1 MHLEKDEDEHADFG
15 KRKEQKGKDKVTS
28 KCTAVKPDQRI
39 KEKMRLF
46 WVLILVVCGL
56 P

>member
-28 KCTAVKPDQRI
+28 KCTAVKP
-39 KEKMRLF
+39 
-46 WVLILVVCGL
+46 G
-56 P
+56 